1 MKKFIALSKFSE
13 SYYEGMVSNPQDRR
27 EAIYKLFKSANM
39 RIVNE
44 DSVLYCGHP
53 DFDFVCIVYAESEEV
68 CKAMQAM
75 LLATGFVKSA
85 SFARAWSSEEWQNIS
100 NKASSLVGTY
110 EAPAQY
116 KNEE

>member
-1 MKKFIALSKFSE
+1 
-13 SYYEGMVSNPQDRR
+13 
-27 EAIYKLFKSANM
+27 M